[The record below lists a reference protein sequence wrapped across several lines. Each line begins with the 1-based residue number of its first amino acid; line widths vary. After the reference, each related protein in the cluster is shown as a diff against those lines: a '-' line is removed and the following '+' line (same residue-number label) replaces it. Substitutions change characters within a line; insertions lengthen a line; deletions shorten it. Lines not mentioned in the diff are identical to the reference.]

1 MNEHTQ
7 YPPGSQDAKTAA
19 ACLKVVRSLIHPGN
33 PKSNLFAMCVICDV
47 NGRTQFSVN
56 AVNTLTREEVLKEI
70 QNVFDRMREELN
82 AEN

>member
-19 ACLKVVRSLIHPGN
+19 ACLKVVKGLIQPGN
-33 PKSNLFAMCVICDV
+33 PKSNLFAVCIICDV

-56 AVNTLTREEVLKEI
+56 AVNTLTREQVLKEI
-70 QNVFDRMREELN
+70 QGVFDGMRQKLN
-82 AEN
+82 TEN